1 MNYLSYFVVGFVVL
15 LMGLAYKPLM
25 RLFGIVVIPDDK
37 IGLVN
42 KVFRLW
48 GGALQIE
55 NGIVAIKGEAGM
67 QAPYLSSGVHF
78 WLWPWKYKIS
88 EIGFFKVDQHQ
99 VGLIEAIDGKP
110 LPEGS
115 ILATYVECEN
125 FQDAT
130 AFLEGGGFKGKQ
142 TKILPAGTYKINT
155 FLFIAKAVDA
165 EIIEQNKI
173 GVVTTLAGK
182 PLPASEIASS
192 EMTFSH
198 ESFQNADIFLKNG
211 GFKGLQSQVIQ
222 SGMYYLNPWFV
233 RVQKFDMT
241 VIPIGHVGVVISY
254 VGEEGK
260 DLTGDGF
267 KHGNIVTRGQK
278 GVWNEPLDPGKY
290 PINPLT
296 TKVEIVPTTNLVLNW
311 ATGKNESHEL
321 DKNLSTI
328 TVRSKDGFTFNLDI
342 SQIIHVPS
350 KEASKVIARF
360 GNMLNLI
367 SQVLEP
373 TIGNYFRNSAQDS
386 DVIQFLGERRE
397 RQTEA
402 KGHISKVL
410 NEYNVTAVDTLI
422 GDIVPPKELMAT
434 LTDRKIAQE
443 QKTTFITQKDAQA
456 TRQEFEKAKA
466 VADMQERLVEA
477 DQNVVISQNVASQK
491 VKEAEGTKQSKILQ
505 AEGEAQAIERTATA
519 TAKKIT
525 QEGNA
530 KAEVTLSIGKA
541 TAEAYQLTVDAMG
554 ADNFAKLKVIEAISS
569 GNIKITPDVIVG
581 GGQNGGGSA
590 IDALLGLEVAKYVG
604 KSITVDTPKTDVTK
618 ADDAKPSKKESK

>member
-1 MNYLSYFVVGFVVL
+1 MDFIMLHLSYFIGGFIII
-15 LMGLAYKPLM
+15 LMGVFYKPLM
-25 RLFGIVVIPDDK
+25 RLFGIIIIPEDQ
-37 IGLVN
+37 IGLIN

-48 GGALQIE
+48 GGPLQIDS
-55 NGIVAIKGEAGM
+55 GIIAINKEAGM
-67 QAPYLSSGVHF
+67 QAEYLSAGVHF
-78 WLWPWKYKIS
+78 WLWPWKYKI
-88 EIGFFKVDQHQ
+88 EMINFVKIEQHQ
-99 VGLIEAIDGKP
+99 VGLVEAKDGKP
-110 LPEGS
+110 LPEGN

-125 FQDAT
+125 FQNAVN
-130 AFLEGGGFKGKQ
+130 FLKNGGIKGKQ
-142 TKILPAGTYKINT
+142 TKVLTNGIYKINS
-155 FLFIAKAVDA
+155 FLFNVKIVDA
-165 EIIEQNKI
+165 TIIEQNKV
-173 GVVTTLAGK
+173 GVVTTLDGK
-182 PLPASEIASS
+182 PLPATEIASK
-192 EMTFSH
+192 ELAISH

-233 RVQKFDMT
+233 RVERFDMT
-241 VIPIGHVGVVISY
+241 IVPIGNVAVVISY
-254 VGEEGK
+254 VGEEGV
-260 DLTGDGF
+260 DLTGEGF
-267 KHGNIVTRGQK
+267 KHGNIVKKGQK
-278 GVWNEPLDPGKY
+278 GVWSEPLDPGKY

-311 ATGKNESHEL
+311 ADSKNESHKL
-321 DKNLSTI
+321 DEKLCTI

-360 GNMLNLI
+360 GNMQNLI

-402 KGHISKVL
+402 KVHISKVL
-410 NEYNVTAVDTLI
+410 AEYNVTAVDTLI
-422 GDIVPPKELMAT
+422 GDIVPPEALMTT

-443 QKTTFITQKDAQA
+443 QKTTFTTQKDAQA
-456 TRQEFEKAKA
+456 TRQDFEKAKA
-466 VADMQERLVEA
+466 IADMQQRLVEA
-477 DQNVVISQNVASQK
+477 DQNVLISQNVASQK

-604 KSITVDTPKTDVTK
+604 KSISVEKAKTEEIKTTK
-618 ADDAKPSKKESK
+618 TK

>member
-1 MNYLSYFVVGFVVL
+1 MEFIMSHLPYFIIGVVVVL
-15 LMGLAYKPLM
+15 MLVLNKPLM
-25 RLFGIVVIPDDK
+25 RLIGIVIIPEDK

-55 NGIVAIKGEAGM
+55 NGIVAINGEAGM

-78 WLWPWKYKIS
+78 WLWPWKYKIDL
-88 EIGFFKVDQHQ
+88 INFFTVDQHQ
-99 VGLIEAIDGKP
+99 VGLVEAIDGKP

-125 FQDAT
+125 FQDST
-130 AFLEGGGFKGKQ
+130 AFLKNGGFKGKQ

-155 FLFIAKAVDA
+155 YLFIAKAVEA
-165 EIIEQNKI
+165 TVIEQNKL
-173 GVVTTLAGK
+173 GVVTTLDGK
-182 PLPASEIASS
+182 PLPASEIASK

-198 ESFQNADIFLKNG
+198 ESFQNADVFLKNG

-233 RVQKFDMT
+233 RVEKFDMT

-254 VGEEGK
+254 VGEIGE
-260 DLTGDGF
+260 DLTGEGF
-267 KHGNIVTRGQK
+267 KHGNIVKKGQK
-278 GVWNEPLDPGKY
+278 GVWNEPLDPGKF

-296 TKVEIVPTTNLVLNW
+296 TKIEVVPTTNLVLNW
-311 ATGKNESHEL
+311 ANSKNESHKL
-321 DKNLSTI
+321 DEKLSTI

-360 GNMLNLI
+360 GNMQNLI

-410 NEYNVTAVDTLI
+410 VEYNVTAVDTLI
-422 GDIVPPKELMAT
+422 GDIVPPAALMET

-443 QKTTFITQKDAQA
+443 QKTTFTTQKDAQA
-456 TRQEFEKAKA
+456 TRQDFEKAKA
-466 VADMQERLVEA
+466 IADMQQRLVEA
-477 DQNVVISQNVASQK
+477 DQNVLISQNVASQK

-554 ADNFAKLKVIEAISS
+554 ADNFAKLKVIEAIST

-604 KSITVDTPKTDVTK
+604 KSISIETAKPEETK
-618 ADDAKPSKKESK
+618 AAKKETK